1 LIGAFFTMKRYIIK
15 EDLLNKVKA
24 LLKVSKIKNVVVEYN
39 EVAGVLE
46 QLEQLS
52 EARNKKKT
60 NSYYFDVFF
69 NGVSPVNETLYE
81 KQFLFSSRSFL
92 STEEI
97 EEIISHKFNYVKV
110 SAKVREIKKE
120 EFQLLKEDVIFYNV

>member
-1 LIGAFFTMKRYIIK
+1 MKRYIIK

-24 LLKVSKIKNVVVEYN
+24 LLKVSEVKNLNWDDCPKKEIT
-39 EVAGVLE
+39 GVLE
-46 QLEQLS
+46 QLDQLS

-92 STEEI
+92 TTEEI

>member
-1 LIGAFFTMKRYIIK
+1 MKRYIIK
-15 EDLLNKVKA
+15 QDLLNEVKA
-24 LLKVSKIKNVVVEYN
+24 LLKVSEVKNLNWDDCPKKEIT
-39 EVAGVLE
+39 GVLE
-46 QLEQLS
+46 QLDQLS

>member
-1 LIGAFFTMKRYIIK
+1 MKRYIIK

-24 LLKVSKIKNVVVEYN
+24 LLKVSEIKNVVVEYN

>member
-1 LIGAFFTMKRYIIK
+1 MKRYIIK

-24 LLKVSKIKNVVVEYN
+24 LLKVSEIKNVSWDDCPKQEIT
-39 EVAGVLE
+39 GVLE
-46 QLEQLS
+46 QLDQLS

-97 EEIISHKFNYVKV
+97 EEIISHKFNYIKV